1 MKIGNTNTEENNM
14 ILITNTKTKVQY
26 TCEDSQLERAC
37 IEIAGGGYDASQVGD
52 AMLACSDFKQNNKA
66 TLKGHTIEPHNG

>member
-1 MKIGNTNTEENNM
+1 MDNTQSTFDVPNPNARVELLLTTTPRSMKIGNTNTEENNM

-37 IEIAGGGYDASQVGD
+37 IEIAGED
-52 AMLACSDFKQNNKA
+52 
-66 TLKGHTIEPHNG
+66 TTHLK